1 MAAFDRIFSNRTE
14 RAAAAG
20 DVTRLDAELPRLV
33 AEAMDNEGV
42 TWQDIAAVL
51 HVSKQRVY
59 QLRADGRTNQAKS

>member
-1 MAAFDRIFSNRTE
+1 MAAFDRIFDNRTE

-42 TWQDIAAVL
+42 AWQDVAAAL

-59 QLRADGRTNQAKS
+59 QLRAEGRSS